1 MSAPH
6 VCILQ
11 TSFAKREDT
20 VAFLKEKVPGVRV
33 EFITDST
40 LLNDVRANCGPTQAV
55 IDRMTSTAVRMTLY
69 AKAAEISGADLIVN
83 SCSTVG
89 EVADIYAKEVNVP
102 VMKIDLPMAQEAV
115 SLGTKIAL
123 IATLETTLGP
133 SQRLIEKVGAEQG
146 KKMECTQFLQN
157 PAWDA
162 LQAGHPEEHNRIL
175 MESIRELDKQG
186 FDAIVMAQVSMR
198 ALLPDLKDVKTPL
211 LCSFFSGYGAIA
223 DKLNEIA
230 AQK

>member
-1 MSAPH
+1 MNPTMAAPH

-40 LLNDVRANCGPTQAV
+40 LLTDVRANGGPSQAV
-55 IDRMTSTAVRMTLY
+55 IDRMTLY

-115 SLGTKIAL
+115 RLGTM
-123 IATLETTLGP
+123 
-133 SQRLIEKVGAEQG
+133 IEKVGAEQG
-146 KKMECTQFLQN
+146 KKMECTQYLQN

-175 MESIRELDKQG
+175 MESIRELDKMG
-186 FDAIVMAQVSMR
+186 YDAIVMAQVSMR

-230 AQK
+230 AQKQ

>member
-1 MSAPH
+1 MNPTMAAPH

-40 LLNDVRANCGPTQAV
+40 LLTDVRANGGPSQAV
-55 IDRMTSTAVRMTLY
+55 IDRMTLY

-89 EVADIYAKEVNVP
+89 EVADIYAKEV
-102 VMKIDLPMAQEAV
+102 DLPMAQEAV
-115 SLGTKIAL
+115 RLGTKIAL

-146 KKMECTQFLQN
+146 KKMECTQYLQN

-175 MESIRELDKQG
+175 MESIRELDKMG
-186 FDAIVMAQVSMR
+186 YDAIVMAQVSMR

-230 AQK
+230 AQKQ

>member
-1 MSAPH
+1 MAAPH

-40 LLNDVRANCGPTQAV
+40 LLTDVRANGGPSQAV
-55 IDRMTSTAVRMTLY
+55 IDRMTLY

-83 SCSTVG
+83 SC
-89 EVADIYAKEVNVP
+89 
-102 VMKIDLPMAQEAV
+102 
-115 SLGTKIAL
+115 
-123 IATLETTLGP
+123 ATLETTLGP

-146 KKMECTQFLQN
+146 KKMECTQYLQN

-175 MESIRELDKQG
+175 MESIRELDKMG
-186 FDAIVMAQVSMR
+186 YDAIVMAQVSMR

-223 DKLNEIA
+223 DKLNKIA
-230 AQK
+230 AQKQ

>member
-20 VAFLKEKVPGVRV
+20 VAFLKEQVPGCRV

-40 LLNDVRANCGPTQAV
+40 LLLEVRANKGPTPAV
-55 IDRMTSTAVRMTLY
+55 IERMKLY

-89 EVADIYAKEVNVP
+89 EVADIYAKEVTIP
-102 VMKIDLPMAQEAV
+102 VMKVDLPMAREAV

-123 IATLETTLGP
+123 IATVETTLGP
-133 SQRLIEKVGAEQG
+133 SRRLIEKEGAAQG
-146 KKMECTQFLQN
+146 KTMDCTEYLQVA
-157 PAWDA
+157 AWDA

-175 MESIRELDKQG
+175 LENIRKLDTMG
-186 FDAIVMAQVSMR
+186 YDAIVMAQVSMR
-198 ALLPDLKDVKTPL
+198 ALLPELKDVKTPL
-211 LCSFFSGYGAIA
+211 LCSFFSGYGAVA
-223 DKLNEIA
+223 EKLREIA
-230 AQK
+230 AAKA

>member
-1 MSAPH
+1 MAAPH

-20 VAFLKEKVPGVRV
+20 VAFLKERVPGVQV

-40 LLNDVRANCGPTQAV
+40 LLADVRANGGPTQAV
-55 IDRMTSTAVRMTLY
+55 IDRMTLY

-89 EVADIYAKEVNVP
+89 EVADIYEKEVHIP
-102 VMKIDLPMAQEAV
+102 VMKVDLPMAKEAV
-115 SLGTKIAL
+115 RLGTKIAL

-146 KKMECTQFLQN
+146 KKMECIQN

-175 MESIRELDKQG
+175 MESIRKLDQMG
-186 FDAIVMAQVSMR
+186 YDAIVMAQVSMR

-211 LCSFFSGYGAIA
+211 LCSFFSGYGAVA
-223 DKLNEIA
+223 NKLNEIA
-230 AQK
+230 AQKN

>member
-1 MSAPH
+1 MKAPH

-20 VAFLKEKVPGVRV
+20 IELLKERVPGVRV

-40 LLNDVRANCGPTQAV
+40 LLSDVRANGGPSQSV
-55 IDRMTSTAVRMTLY
+55 IDRMTLY
-69 AKAAEISGADLIVN
+69 AQAAQLSGADLIVN

-89 EVADIYAKEVNVP
+89 EVADVYAQAVQIP
-102 VMKIDLPMAQEAV
+102 VMKVDLPMAQEAV
-115 SLGTKIAL
+115 ALGTKIAL
-123 IATLETTLGP
+123 IATVETTLGP
-133 SQRLIEKVGAEQG
+133 SQRLIEQEGRAKG
-146 KKMECTQFLQN
+146 KTMECTQFLQN

-162 LQAGHPEEHNRIL
+162 LQAGRPDEHNRIL
-175 MESIRELDKQG
+175 MENIRQLDTMG

-211 LCSFFSGYGAIA
+211 LCSFFSGYAAVA

-230 AQK
+230 AQGGK

>member
-1 MSAPH
+1 MAAPH

-40 LLNDVRANCGPTQAV
+40 LLTDVRANGGPSQAV
-55 IDRMTSTAVRMTLY
+55 IDRMTLY

-115 SLGTKIAL
+115 RLGT
-123 IATLETTLGP
+123 
-133 SQRLIEKVGAEQG
+133 
-146 KKMECTQFLQN
+146 KMECTQYLQN

-175 MESIRELDKQG
+175 MESIRELDKMG
-186 FDAIVMAQVSMR
+186 YDAIVMAQVSMR

-230 AQK
+230 AQKQ

>member
-1 MSAPH
+1 MGAPH

-20 VAFLKEKVPGVRV
+20 VAFLKEHVPGVRV

-40 LLNDVRANCGPTQAV
+40 LLNDVRANGGPTQAV
-55 IDRMTSTAVRMTLY
+55 IDRMTLY

-89 EVADIYAKEVNVP
+89 EVADIYAKAVNIP
-102 VMKIDLPMAQEAV
+102 VMKVDAPMAAEAV

-123 IATLETTLGP
+123 IATVETTLGP
-133 SQRLIEKVGAEQG
+133 SQRLIEKIGAEQG
-146 KKMECTQFLQN
+146 KQMECQQFLQTA
-157 PAWDA
+157 AWDA
-162 LQAGHPEEHNRIL
+162 LQAGKPEEHNRLL
-175 MESIRELDKQG
+175 MENIRALDKMG

-198 ALLPDLKDVKTPL
+198 ALLPELTDVKTPI
-211 LCSFFSGYGAIA
+211 LCSFFSGYGAVA
-223 DKLNEIA
+223 DRLNEIA
-230 AQK
+230 AQ

>member
-1 MSAPH
+1 MYAPH

-20 VAFLKEKVPGVRV
+20 VAFLQKEVPGVQV

-40 LLNDVRANCGPTQAV
+40 LLKDVRANGGPTQEV
-55 IDRMTSTAVRMTLY
+55 IDRMTLY

-89 EVADIYAKEVNVP
+89 EVADIYAKEVHIP
-102 VMKIDLPMAQEAV
+102 VMKIDVPMATEAV
-115 SLGTKIAL
+115 ALGEKIAL

-133 SQRLIEKVGAEQG
+133 SQRLIEKIGAEQG
-146 KKMECTQFLQN
+146 KHMQCTQYLQN
-157 PAWDA
+157 AAWDA

-175 MESIRELDKQG
+175 MENIRQLDQMG
-186 FDAIVMAQVSMR
+186 YDAIVMAQVSMR

-211 LCSFFSGYGAIA
+211 LCSFYSGYGAVA
-223 DKLNEIA
+223 DKLKEIA
-230 AQK
+230 ASKQ